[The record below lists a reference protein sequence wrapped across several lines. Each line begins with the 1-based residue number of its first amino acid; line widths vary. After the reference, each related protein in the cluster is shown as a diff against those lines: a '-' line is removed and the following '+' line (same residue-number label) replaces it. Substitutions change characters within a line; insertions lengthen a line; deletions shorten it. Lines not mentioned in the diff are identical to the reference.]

1 MPEKDD
7 KKMTMMKDAHGVGV
21 IRGWRRLENLRQDSG
36 QETPS
41 MITIRKPRKN
51 SNSKVTPS
59 KGGEDGLRN
68 VVKTISRK
76 SAKKKETKVRTI
88 IDFFEKKGGKS
99 NTSKKT
105 DNKLFATLDKSVTSA
120 PPSANRNAAAIKSA
134 SKQTAATG
142 DNQWRMKY
150 RSHDTTHGGRP

>member
-1 MPEKDD
+1 
-7 KKMTMMKDAHGVGV
+7 
-21 IRGWRRLENLRQDSG
+21 
-36 QETPS
+36 

-51 SNSKVTPS
+51 SNSKATPS
-59 KGGEDGLRN
+59 NGGEDGLRN

-88 IDFFEKKGGKS
+88 IDFFEKKGEKS

-150 RSHDTTHGGRP
+150 RSHDVSHDTTHGGRP